1 MKNILTNIVGFII
14 VGLSI
19 YALLRLELEVIKF
32 SILTVLGLALI
43 YFENSTIKDYIKKA
57 LDKLLK

>member
-1 MKNILTNIVGFII
+1 VKNILTNIVGFII

>member
-1 MKNILTNIVGFII
+1 VKNILTNIVGFII

-32 SILTVLGLALI
+32 SILTVLGLSLI

>member
-32 SILTVLGLALI
+32 SILTVLGLSLI